1 MITRDFIIGEA
12 IKKCLNEMY
21 KKSQPKIS
29 LSQMSKLTKQDP
41 NIKFYEQHYISKE
54 EYLSIMDN
62 YMRAYNIESHWSDYI
77 DIVKEYVEKH
87 GIDIHDIDKV
97 LECIKDCKEFYRFN
111 REEMIFK
118 LNIANFRPTSNK
130 EIVEKYYESI
140 GEPIKIR
147 DKVFN
152 EDTEQYEYK

>member
-97 LECIKDCKEFYRFN
+97 FECIKDCKEFYRFN
-111 REEMIFK
+111 
-118 LNIANFRPTSNK
+118 
-130 EIVEKYYESI
+130 
-140 GEPIKIR
+140 
-147 DKVFN
+147 
-152 EDTEQYEYK
+152 